1 MNNQQKNHQNNFYK
15 LIIQLPKRS
24 ITGHC
29 LIPSHSFLYKKFSVF
44 RQRDLNL
51 IEHFSNQKTNQNS
64 WSKKKKKE
72 QKRIELRAELRRK
85 IAKSF
90 RNFGNNSRKL
100 EKTAQGKRNFVW
112 YKQKFEVSNL
122 KNWKMFQKLIIE
134 GAKNDYSV
142 LYSTEWPMD
151 PAYWAKFVISSIRD
165 NKN

>member
-1 MNNQQKNHQNNFYK
+1 MNNQQKNNQNNFYK

-29 LIPSHSFLYKKFSVF
+29 LIPSHSFLYKKFSIF

-51 IEHFSNQKTNQNS
+51 IEHFSNQ
-64 WSKKKKKE
+64 KKE

-134 GAKNDYSV
+134 GAGNDYSV

-151 PAYWAKFVISSIRD
+151 PAYWAKFEISSIRD

>member
-1 MNNQQKNHQNNFYK
+1 MNNQQKNNQNNFYK

-29 LIPSHSFLYKKFSVF
+29 LIPSHSFLYKKFSIF

-51 IEHFSNQKTNQNS
+51 IEHFSSQKTNQNS
-64 WSKKKKKE
+64 WSKKKKK
-72 QKRIELRAELRRK
+72 KKKFELRAELRRK

-90 RNFGNNSRKL
+90 RNFGNSSRKL
-100 EKTAQGKRNFVW
+100 EKTVQGKGNFVW
-112 YKQKFEVSNL
+112 FEVSNL
-122 KNWKMFQKLIIE
+122 KNWKMFRKLIIE
-134 GAKNDYSV
+134 GSGNDYSV

-151 PAYWAKFVISSIRD
+151 PAYWAKFEISSIRD

>member
-1 MNNQQKNHQNNFYK
+1 MNI
-15 LIIQLPKRS
+15 LAI
-24 ITGHC
+24 
-29 LIPSHSFLYKKFSVF
+29 KK
-44 RQRDLNL
+44 Q
-51 IEHFSNQKTNQNS
+51 IKTADQ
-64 WSKKKKKE
+64 KKKKKE

-100 EKTAQGKRNFVW
+100 EKTVQGKRNFVW

-151 PAYWAKFVISSIRD
+151 PAYWAKFEISSIRD